1 MRRHFWTTNFGLSQ
15 ESSISYL
22 VFTQEIF
29 WKKKDLPHLVPID
42 LKRMFLDR
50 ILLCVHAYT
59 IMKFCKIKFNFY

>member
-50 ILLCVHAYT
+50 ISFWSISLCACIYHNVVL
-59 IMKFCKIKFNFY
+59 